1 MINDLFHSPIIIF
14 IWFTVISWLLYR
26 LYFIKKIIFT
36 KFLEVL
42 YFCRQILVKNCIYKY
57 TSLLYFYIERKLNRR
72 NEVTCED
79 ILQKSKIN
87 IDTELEII
95 NEIQIVNTSKFK
107 NINSKEGFF
116 LFNKKQ
122 NRKKL

>member
-1 MINDLFHSPIIIF
+1 MINDLFHSPIVIC
-14 IWFTVISWLLYR
+14 IWFMVISWLLYR

-42 YFCRQILVKNCIYKY
+42 CFCRQILVKNCTYKY
-57 TSLLYFYIERKLNRR
+57 LSLLYFYLERKLNRR

-79 ILQKSKIN
+79 ILQKSKIY

-107 NINSKEGFF
+107 NINSTEGFF